1 MERDKKV
8 DKLHQMSDKE
18 IKRLQSMTQLEQ
30 KRLTQAKA
38 AEQLRISLR
47 QVKRLWRAYQEQGAA
62 GLVNKSRGK
71 ASHNQLSEAMK
82 RQVLDIILER
92 YRDFGPTL
100 ATEKL
105 VEQHGIQISDESVRQ
120 LMMAEGLWKHRRK
133 RKLSVFQMRERRAC
147 FGELVQIDGSDYD
160 WFEGRGPRC
169 TLLVFIDDATGKIVE
184 LMFVAHESFFGYC
197 EAARGY
203 FERYGKPGAF
213 YSDKHGIFH
222 LNNPKLTPG
231 DGLTDFGRAMQELK
245 VQIICANT
253 PQAKGRVERA
263 NQTLQD
269 RLTKELRLRGIS
281 TPTEANRW
289 LPEFIEDY
297 NRRFATAPRS
307 QLDFHTPLAAA
318 DNLDLILCR
327 KATRT
332 LSKNLTLQYH
342 KTIFQIHVQR
352 PAYAMRNAPVT
363 IFENAKGEITIHY
376 KNKPVAFEVYY
387 QQEKQ
392 AEVVP
397 SKSIDHELGQP
408 KKPLKP
414 APDHPWRKGFSTP
427 LSKQNVTN
435 EGDIL
440 TLSN

>member
-1 MERDKKV
+1 M
-8 DKLHQMSDKE
+8 DKLHRMSDKE
-18 IKRLQSMTQLEQ
+18 IKRVQSMTQLEQ
-30 KRLTQAKA
+30 RQLTQGNA
-38 AEQLRISLR
+38 AAQLGISVR
-47 QVKRLWRAYQEQGAA
+47 QIKRLWRAYQEQGAA

-71 ASHNQLSEAMK
+71 ASHNQLRDEVK
-82 RQVLDIILER
+82 RQALNLILER

-105 VEQHGIQISDESVRQ
+105 VEMHGIKISDESVRKM
-120 LMMAEGLWKHRRK
+120 MMAEGLWKHRRK
-133 RKLSVFQMRERRAC
+133 RKLRVFQMRERRAC

-160 WFEGRGPRC
+160 WFEGRSPRC
-169 TLLVFIDDATGKIVE
+169 TLLVFVDDATGKLVE
-184 LMFVAHESFFGYC
+184 LQFVPHESFFGYC
-197 EAARGY
+197 EAARHY
-203 FERYGKPGAF
+203 FEGYGKPGAF

-231 DGLTDFGRAMQELK
+231 DGLTDFGRAMQELGI
-245 VQIICANT
+245 QIICANT

-281 TPTEANRW
+281 TPEQANRW
-289 LPEFIEDY
+289 LPEFMQNY

-307 QLDFHTPLAAA
+307 ELNFHTPLAPS

-342 KTIFQIHVQR
+342 KTIFQIHVQC
-352 PAYAMRNAPVT
+352 PTYAMRNTVVT
-363 IFENAKGEITIHY
+363 VFENANGEISILY
-376 KNKPVAFEVYY
+376 KNKSLTFEVYY

-397 SKSIDHELGQP
+397 SKSIDFELSQP
-408 KKPLKP
+408 KKPHKP

-427 LSKQNVTN
+427 LSKKNVAN

-440 TLSN
+440 TLPI